1 MATTEVTITD
11 QDLAEVL
18 KSKVNEVTNLQVQV
32 AALTRTLNE
41 LYADKEALDANGTG
55 DIRKEEG

>member
-18 KSKVNEVTNLQVQV
+18 KSKVNEVTNLQVQIV
-32 AALTRTLNE
+32 ALTRTLNE
-41 LYADKEALDANGTG
+41 LSADKEALDANGTG

>member
-1 MATTEVTITD
+1 MAATEVNIID

-18 KSKVNEVTNLQVQV
+18 KSRVNEITNLQVQI

-41 LYADKEALDANGTG
+41 LAADKEALDANGTG
-55 DIRKEEG
+55 NIRKEEG

>member
-11 QDLAEVL
+11 QELAEVL

-41 LYADKEALDANGTG
+41 LSADKEALDANGTG

>member
-1 MATTEVTITD
+1 MAATEVNITD

-18 KSKVNEVTNLQVQV
+18 KSRVNEITNLQVQI

-41 LYADKEALDANGTG
+41 LSADKEALDANGTG

>member
-1 MATTEVTITD
+1 MAATEVNIID

-18 KSKVNEVTNLQVQV
+18 KSRVNEITNLQVQN
-32 AALTRTLNE
+32 AALTRTINE
-41 LYADKEALDANGTG
+41 LSADKEALDANGTG

>member
-18 KSKVNEVTNLQVQV
+18 KSKVNEVTNLQVQI

-41 LYADKEALDANGTG
+41 LSANKEAPDANGTG

>member
-41 LYADKEALDANGTG
+41 LSADKEALDANGTG